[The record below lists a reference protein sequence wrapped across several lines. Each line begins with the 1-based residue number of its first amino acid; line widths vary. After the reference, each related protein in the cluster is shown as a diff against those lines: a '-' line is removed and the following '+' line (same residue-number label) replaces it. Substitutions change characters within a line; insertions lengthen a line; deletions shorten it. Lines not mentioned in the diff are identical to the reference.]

1 MSFGMEQS
9 VNSEVDDRHEDTVE
23 KYGIPVLELSEFT
36 GRRDGFTAAL
46 GRAYREYGFVGITQH
61 GLDDGIIEQSYARFR
76 ELFALPESIK
86 LKYHQPGG
94 GGRRGYTG
102 FGVEKARD
110 HDVPDLKEFWHVG
123 RELEGLN
130 PYPEILLPNVWP
142 DEVFGFREAA
152 LALYGALDNLGQRML
167 SAIALDLELPA
178 DWFSARVH
186 QGNSILRPIHYPPIR
201 DAVAGQVRAARHED
215 INLITLLIG
224 SREQGLEVLNKRGEW
239 VPVTTLP
246 GTIIVNVGDMLQ
258 RLTNHV
264 YSSTTHQV
272 VNPPGE
278 AARRSRYSIPF
289 FLHPNPDFVIE
300 TLSQCITTDNPNRYL
315 EPIKSDD
322 YLRQRIEEINL
333 A

>member
-1 MSFGMEQS
+1 MS
-9 VNSEVDDRHEDTVE
+9 NEDTIR
-23 KYGIPVLELSEFT
+23 KYGIPVLDMGAFS
-36 GRRDGFTAAL
+36 GRRDGFTTAL
-46 GRAYREYGFVGITQH
+46 GQAYREYGFVGITGH
-61 GLDDGIIEQSYARFR
+61 GLDDDLIERAYACFR
-76 ELFALPESIK
+76 EFFALPEK
-86 LKYHQPGG
+86 VKCRYHQAGG
-94 GGRRGYTG
+94 GGKRGYTG
-102 FGVEKARD
+102 FGVEQARD

-123 RELEGLN
+123 REIEGDN
-130 PYPEILLPNVWP
+130 PHPDILLPNVWP
-142 DEVFGFREAA
+142 EEVPGFREAS

-178 DWFSARVH
+178 DWFSSRVNR
-186 QGNSILRPIHYPPIR
+186 GNSILRPIHYPPIR
-201 DAVAGQVRAARHED
+201 DAVPGAVRAARHED

-224 SREQGLEVLNKRGEW
+224 SREQGLEVLNKRGAW

-272 VNPPGE
+272 VNPPGD
-278 AARRSRYSIPF
+278 AARKPRYSIPF

-300 TLSQCITTDNPNRYL
+300 TLPQCIGENNPDRYP
-315 EPIKSDD
+315 EPISSDE
-322 YLRQRIEEINL
+322 YLQQRIREINL